1 MTTTTEA
8 ELVETDDPEQIT
20 GQLALP
26 MPAAAD
32 EPVWVVP
39 G

>member
-26 MPAAAD
+26 MPEAD